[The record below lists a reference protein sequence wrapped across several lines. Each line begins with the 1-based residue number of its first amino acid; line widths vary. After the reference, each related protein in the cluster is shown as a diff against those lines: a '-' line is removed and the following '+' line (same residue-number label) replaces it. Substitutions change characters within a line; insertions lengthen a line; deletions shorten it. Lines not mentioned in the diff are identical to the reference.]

1 MNTTKQIVAVTAM
14 NLRSL
19 PQRVAPSLVIV
30 IGIAGVVGVLIAV
43 LSLSRGLANTLAT
56 TGRPDR
62 AIVLHSDA
70 NSEIASALTRDVVLK
85 VMAAPGVARGTDG
98 KPIASAEMLA
108 VLRLPRRDTG
118 ALGMLTIRGVAPKVF
133 ALRPEVQLL
142 EGRLPASGLNELIA
156 GRAARARF
164 GNLEVGG
171 HVKIGNADW
180 TIVGV
185 FRSGGGDAHEA
196 ELFADAETMLSAY
209 QRTTFN
215 SVTLQMTSPEALPTL
230 RKALAGDATL
240 AVTVSPESVYYQQH
254 SRIFSRVLALVANL
268 VGTIMAIGAVFAAL
282 NSMYAVV
289 SARTLE
295 IATLRAIGFGASAV
309 VVSVIFESQ
318 VLALSGALAGAA
330 LAWLF
335 FDGHIVSTVGGGG
348 IANVIFQ
355 LRIGIGLVIVGIV
368 WACIV
373 GLIGGLLPAIR
384 AARLP
389 VAAALRA
396 V

>member
-1 MNTTKQIVAVTAM
+1 MNTTRQILAVTAM

-30 IGIAGVVGVLIAV
+30 IGIAGVVGVLLAV

-56 TGRPDR
+56 TGREDR
-62 AIVLHSDA
+62 AMVLHTDA
-70 NSEIASALTRDVVLK
+70 NSEIGSALTRDAVLK
-85 VMAAPGVARGTDG
+85 VLAAPGVAHGADS

-108 VLRLPRRDTG
+108 TLRLPRRDTG
-118 ALGMLTIRGVAPKVF
+118 ALGMLTIRGVAPNIF
-133 ALRPEVQLL
+133 ALRSEAKLVA
-142 EGRLPASGLNELIA
+142 GRLPVSGLNELIA
-156 GRAARARF
+156 GRAAQARF
-164 GNLEVGG
+164 RNLDVGG
-171 HVKIGNADW
+171 HVKAGNADW
-180 TIVGV
+180 TIVGA
-185 FRSGGGDAHEA
+185 FTSGDGDAHEA
-196 ELFADAETMLSAY
+196 ELFADAETLLSAY

-215 SVTLQMTSPEALPTL
+215 AVTLKMTSPAALPVL
-230 RKALAGDATL
+230 QKALSGDATL
-240 AVTVSPESVYYQQH
+240 ALTVSPESVYYQQH
-254 SRIFSRVLALVANL
+254 SKMFSRVLALIANL

-309 VVSVIFESQ
+309 VVSVIFESLL
-318 VLALSGALAGAA
+318 LAVIGALAGAS

-348 IANVIFQ
+348 IANVMFP
-355 LRIGIGLVIVGIV
+355 LRIGTGLVIVGIV

-373 GLIGGLLPAIR
+373 GLLGGLLPAIR

-389 VAAALRA
+389 VATALRA

>member
-1 MNTTKQIVAVTAM
+1 VNTTKQIVAVTAM

-30 IGIAGVVGVLIAV
+30 IGIAGVVGVLLAV
-43 LSLSRGLANTLAT
+43 LSLSQGLASTLAT
-56 TGRPDR
+56 TGRADR
-62 AIVLHSDA
+62 AIVLHADA
-70 NSEIASALTRDVVLK
+70 NSEIASAMTRDAVLK
-85 VMAAPGVARGTDG
+85 VLDAPGVAHGADG

-108 VLRLPRRDTG
+108 VLRLLRRDTG
-118 ALGMLTIRGVAPKVF
+118 ALGMLTIRGVGPNLF
-133 ALRPEVQLL
+133 ALRSEVKLV

-156 GRAARARF
+156 GRAAQARF
-164 GNLEVGG
+164 GRLDVGERIK
-171 HVKIGNADW
+171 VGNADW
-180 TIVGV
+180 TIVGA
-185 FRSGGGDAHEA
+185 FTSGRGDAHEA
-196 ELFADAETMLSAY
+196 EVFADAETLLSAY

-215 SVTLQMTSPEALPTL
+215 SVTVKMTSPEALPPL
-230 RKALAGDATL
+230 QKALSGDATL
-240 AVTVSPESVYYQQH
+240 AVSVALESVYYQQH
-254 SRIFSRVLALVANL
+254 SQIFSRVLALIANL
-268 VGTIMAIGAVFAAL
+268 VGSIMAIGAVFAAL

-295 IATLRAIGFGASAV
+295 IATLRALGFGASAV
-309 VVSVIFESQ
+309 VVSVIFESL
-318 VLALSGALAGAA
+318 VLALIGALAGAS

-335 FDGHIVSTVGGGG
+335 FDGRTVSTIAGGG
-348 IANVIFQ
+348 IGNVIFH

-389 VAAALRA
+389 VATALRA